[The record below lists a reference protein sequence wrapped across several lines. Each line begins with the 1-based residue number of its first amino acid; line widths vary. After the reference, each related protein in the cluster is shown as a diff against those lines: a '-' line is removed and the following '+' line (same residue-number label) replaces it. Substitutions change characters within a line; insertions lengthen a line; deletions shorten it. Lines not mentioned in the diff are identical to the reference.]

1 MKYKVFLNNPNR
13 KWEEDNDILWLCLND
28 KFSMPYKKNQI
39 LLWPMVNQ
47 YMKEKYGVL
56 YDINHLKVDVVTNL
70 KEDPLIGIKAGN
82 QTMASGNEEVGLQ
95 TVQAN
100 P

>member
-13 KWEEDNDILWLCLND
+13 KWEEDSDIVWLCIND

-39 LLWPMVNQ
+39 LLWPTVHG

-56 YDINHLKVDVVTNL
+56 YKVDHLKVDIVTNL
-70 KEDPLIGIKAGN
+70 KEDPFGNETGN
-82 QTMASGNEEVGLQ
+82 QVVASGNEEVQ
-95 TVQAN
+95 QQVV
-100 P
+100 